1 MPCRTPS
8 RPSPCASK
16 IRFARLALLG
26 AAFLWAAPDGAA
38 ADQIKSLEALGF
50 RPLFTEPSSRVKV
63 EVRRT
68 ARPEN
73 ALSDGQPALA
83 AGGGW
88 GRIAEAWLIEPT
100 ERYDHGALGDAV
112 EAGGLLLRLTDGSER
127 QLLLPDTQVFE
138 DLRPRLADLN
148 RDGEPEV
155 LLVRSSLAQGA
166 VLTAYGLVGDEVQ
179 LIAEGPQN
187 LTSHRWLN
195 PIGAADF
202 DGDGVIEV
210 AYVETPH
217 IGGILRIVSL
227 QGDRLVEEASWA
239 GFSNHLIGTRELG
252 LSAILDF
259 DEDGLPEI
267 LLPSARRR
275 SLRVMRYQDG
285 ELKLLGRSFYDAQ
298 IIGDFRLEDLDG
310 NGMDEVIFQLD
321 DGLEVRLYR

>member
-16 IRFARLALLG
+16 VLFAGLALLG
-26 AAFLWAAPDGAA
+26 AALFWAPPDGAA
-38 ADQIKSLEALGF
+38 AASIKSLEALGF

-73 ALSDGQPALA
+73 ALPDGQPALA

-88 GRIAEAWLIEPT
+88 GRIAEAWLIDPT
-100 ERYDHGALGDAV
+100 ERYDHGVLGDAV

-127 QLLLPDTQVFE
+127 RLLLPEDQVFE
-138 DLRPRLADLN
+138 DLTPRLADLD

-155 LLVRSSLAQGA
+155 LLVRSSLDHGA
-166 VLTAYGLVGDEVQ
+166 VLTAYGLVGEDLK

-187 LTSHRWLN
+187 LTAHRWLN

-202 DGDGVIEV
+202 DGDGQIEV

-227 QGDRLVEEASWA
+227 QGDKLVEEASWA

-267 LLPSARRR
+267 FLPSARRR